1 MPGSW
6 HADVKGMGCSSSSC
20 SVEYDCLMDT
30 QKWLIT
36 WIGATDHEC
45 AEAKRGSDL
54 GPIATALNGDR
65 RFDRIYLLTNYDF
78 DRSKNYCIWLE
89 AIANYK
95 SAAVDLYSVDLIS
108 PIDYADIYTQVSSN
122 LQQAGLPR
130 NDVELTFHVSPGTP
144 AMAAIWIIL
153 AKTRFPAKLIQT
165 SKERGVESVDFFF
178 DLASDFLPEYLKRSG
193 ERVQRLAAA
202 AQPLS
207 PEFGKIIH
215 QSQVVANQISLARR
229 IAAYDVPV
237 LILGE
242 TGTGKEL
249 FAEAIHAASSR
260 AGRPFVAVNCGAIA
274 PELANSELFGHK
286 KGAFTGAT
294 VDRQG
299 HFQEASGGTLFL
311 DEVGD
316 LPLDTQVRLLRALQS
331 HEITPMGQSKPV
343 RIDTRILAAT
353 HRDLPEDVA
362 TGRFR
367 EDLFHRL
374 AVGILQLPP
383 LRERPGDV
391 DMLVQHFLVNINAD
405 AAGRPEAQQKSISPA
420 ASQFLRMHTWTGNIR
435 ELYHT
440 LLRAVI
446 WSTGTEVTNKD
457 IQAAMLPVARSE
469 KPNQILAMGDGFE
482 LQVRL
487 DEMAR
492 NFIMQAL
499 QQSGHRKV
507 AAARLLGFANHQTLA
522 NWMKRLGMP
531 NDSLN

>member
-1 MPGSW
+1 MLG
-6 HADVKGMGCSSSSC
+6 
-20 SVEYDCLMDT
+20 E
-30 QKWLIT
+30 
-36 WIGATDHEC
+36 
-45 AEAKRGSDL
+45 KRY
-54 GPIATALNGDR
+54 
-65 RFDRIYLLTNYDF
+65 DRIYLLTNYDF
-78 DRSKNYCIWLE
+78 DRSKNYCTWLE
-89 AIANYK
+89 SIAKYDA
-95 SAAVDLYSVDLIS
+95 STVDLFSVDLVS

-144 AMAAIWIIL
+144 AMASIWIIL

-165 SKERGVESVDFFF
+165 SKEKGVESVDFFF
-178 DLASDFLPEYLKRSG
+178 DLASDFLPEYLQRSG
-193 ERVQRLAAA
+193 DRVLRLADAT
-202 AQPLS
+202 QPSS
-207 PEFGKIIH
+207 PEFDKIIH
-215 QSQVVANQISLARR
+215 RSHEVANQISLARR
-229 IAAYDVPV
+229 IAAYEVPV

-260 AGRPFVAVNCGAIA
+260 SGQPFVAVNCGAIA

-294 VDRQG
+294 ADRKG
-299 HFQEASGGTLFL
+299 HFLEASGGTLFL

-331 HEITPMGQSKPV
+331 HEITPMGQSQAVK
-343 RIDTRILAAT
+343 INTRILAAT
-353 HRDLPEDVA
+353 HRDLAVDV
-362 TGRFR
+362 GSGKFR

-391 DMLVQHFLVNINAD
+391 DLLIDHFLKVINAD
-405 AAGRPEAQQKSISPA
+405 SAGRPEAQHKSLT
-420 ASQFLRMHTWTGNIR
+420 ASASRILKAHPWPGNIR

-446 WSTGTEVTNKD
+446 WSTGPEVTD
-457 IQAAMLPVARSE
+457 QDVLAAMLP
-469 KPNQILAMGDGFE
+469 LAKMKSSNLMPLIKDGFS
-482 LQVRL
+482 LQECL

-492 NFIMQAL
+492 SKIQQAL
-499 QQSGHRKV
+499 QQSGHRV
-507 AAARLLGFANHQTLA
+507 SIAAKILGFANHQTLA
-522 NWMKRLGMP
+522 NWMRRLGVSD
-531 NDSLN
+531 NL